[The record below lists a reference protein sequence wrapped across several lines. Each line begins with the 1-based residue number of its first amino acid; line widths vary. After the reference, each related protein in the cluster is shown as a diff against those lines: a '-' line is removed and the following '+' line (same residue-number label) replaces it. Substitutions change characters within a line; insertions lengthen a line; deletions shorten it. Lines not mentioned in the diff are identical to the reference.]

1 MHCAAI
7 GNIIERA
14 RLELAIFRFGGFSDA
29 AREQRENKLC
39 IFLALISVSLPP
51 PSPPPPNFNLPP
63 VVLQLKTFSSSSS
76 PTNWI
81 RISSMYTI
89 PVAPLCPF
97 YQGGCFACYRG
108 KIFTEITHTS
118 ETRIFT
124 LPDFRWVV
132 FSCFDHIQKNGKIT
146 YFWGSLESPNPNPSP
161 VHSFPDFPLVRVRA
175 FDPKTRRDDEKTC
188 AKIPSEFRSETAM
201 SGYAD
206 DILNS

>member
-1 MHCAAI
+1 MEYGGLRINNHPHALCVVFRSYFPTVHCAAI

-14 RLELAIFRFGGFSDA
+14 RLGLAIFRFGGFSDA

-51 PSPPPPNFNLPP
+51 PSPPPSNFNLPP
-63 VVLQLKTFSSSSS
+63 VVQQLKTFSSSS

-97 YQGGCFACYRG
+97 YEGGCFACYRG

-132 FSCFDHIQKNGKIT
+132 FSCFDHFPKNKKSHTFGGHFNHRIRIRHL
-146 YFWGSLESPNPNPSP
+146 FICFQIFHRIE
-161 VHSFPDFPLVRVRA
+161 
-175 FDPKTRRDDEKTC
+175 
-188 AKIPSEFRSETAM
+188 
-201 SGYAD
+201 
-206 DILNS
+206 